1 MWWTS
6 LFCRWLPGSKQF
18 QLPKN
23 PHDPYPQLYLVFDHA
38 DLLNSLAVLLGALA
52 AVQNGTLISEM
63 KNLVECMLA
72 CGHGLNYM
80 ASHPRATATIARS
93 LIQVG
98 SGTHCYCM
106 RYCFIINFPLM
117 RLMYVLYC
125 IASFVYIIT
134 IINIYIVSL
143 FTHSLGKMDEKR
155 VMMTTSYTSWGW
167 KSYTYSMLCSS

>member
-1 MWWTS
+1 M
-6 LFCRWLPGSKQF
+6 
-18 QLPKN
+18 
-23 PHDPYPQLYLVFDHA
+23 FDHA

-98 SGTHCYCM
+98 SWYSLLLREVQFHY
-106 RYCFIINFPLM
+106 RLPLL
-117 RLMYVLYC
+117 RLVYVVC
-125 IASFVYIIT
+125 CVA
-134 IINIYIVSL
+134 
-143 FTHSLGKMDEKR
+143 
-155 VMMTTSYTSWGW
+155 
-167 KSYTYSMLCSS
+167 